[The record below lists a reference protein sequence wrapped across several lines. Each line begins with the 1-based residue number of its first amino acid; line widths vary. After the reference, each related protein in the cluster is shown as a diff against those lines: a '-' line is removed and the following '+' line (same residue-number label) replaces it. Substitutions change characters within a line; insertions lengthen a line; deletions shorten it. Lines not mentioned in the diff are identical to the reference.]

1 MQTSPVNR
9 SGTAFVFAAGG
20 SLGAVE
26 VGMLRA
32 LAAAGVVADF
42 VVGSSVGAINAACYA
57 ADPTA
62 EGVARLERIWRRVR
76 RREVFPLSAIAGV
89 VRLVSGRDHLV
100 SPAILRRLLEQE
112 LPFARLEH
120 GRIPCHVMATDLLE
134 RAAVRLSSGPA
145 VPAVLASTAIPG
157 VFPPVRL
164 GSRTLVDGA
173 VASGTPVTTAV
184 ALGAARV
191 VVLSSGFP
199 CALARPPAG
208 VVALGL
214 HALNIL
220 IVNQLVADLERV
232 GDGVEI
238 AVVPP
243 LCPLSVSAYDFSH
256 SGDLIDRAAASA
268 EEWLRRDGLGRR
280 EIPPSLRPHRH
291 V

>member
-1 MQTSPVNR
+1 MHTSPVNR
-9 SGTAFVFAAGG
+9 SGTAFVFAGGG

-57 ADPTA
+57 TDPTA
-62 EGVARLERIWRRVR
+62 DGVARLERIWRRVR
-76 RREVFPLSAIAGV
+76 SGDVFPLSAIAGV
-89 VRLVSGRDHLV
+89 IRLVSGRDHLV
-100 SPAILRRLLEQE
+100 SPARLRRLLERE
-112 LPFARLEH
+112 LPFARLEQ
-120 GRIPCHVMATDLLE
+120 GRIPCHVIATDVL
-134 RAAVRLSSGPA
+134 AGTAVRLSSGPA
-145 VPAVLASTAIPG
+145 VDALLATTAIPG
-157 VFPPVRL
+157 VFPPVCI

-173 VASGTPVTTAV
+173 VASGTPVATAV

-199 CALARPPAG
+199 CALARPPGG

-232 GDGVEI
+232 GGGAEI

-256 SGDLIDRAAASA
+256 SGELIDRAAAA
-268 EEWLRRDGLGRR
+268 TADWLRQDGLRRR
-280 EIPPSLRPHRH
+280 EIPDALRPHRH